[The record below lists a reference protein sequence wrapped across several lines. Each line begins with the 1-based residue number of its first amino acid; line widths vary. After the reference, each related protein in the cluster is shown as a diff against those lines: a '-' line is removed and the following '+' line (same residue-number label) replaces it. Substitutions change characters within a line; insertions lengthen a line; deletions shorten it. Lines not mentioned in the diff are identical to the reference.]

1 MSVRSRHA
9 VGDNEIW
16 CDRNHRTDL
25 SHGKGIRTSRPTQLH
40 SRVPLAA
47 CPRVRSVN
55 QFSKPEIKLQR
66 PTSVWCIWAGLLLV
80 CGIVL
85 AGTSDCHAETSSHP
99 TLLNWSTLPDL
110 PNSDGVAGP
119 FVGVHQGALLVAGG
133 ASFPAGVPWHA
144 TADGGKSLKTYF
156 QTIHVLTNE
165 DQGPRWQTVKTSL
178 PRPLGYGVSI
188 ETPHGVVCI
197 GGEWQEHRL
206 PDGTTIDPLLTGGA
220 GPAETN
226 SSTHR
231 SDAIFVLR
239 WDAGGQEVKVSD
251 RWHAPEENPETIRP
265 LPKLPIATTSAVGGM
280 IGDFLY
286 LAAGDTGEGG
296 SAQFLRLDLRKRFK
310 AADTMWQWEPLPNWD
325 GSGRS
330 HAIGVTQAGQFLL
343 FSGRRRDAEG
353 QFELLTDAH
362 RFDPAAYAREMSRA
376 RPDRDGKIVLPS
388 YANGWTRLAD
398 IAPVHPDN
406 PGEPPQP
413 RCVMAGSGIA
423 WGYDFVLLIGGSKGE
438 RLLKRE
444 QEYPA
449 KIAEAQQNGDEAEA
463 LRLAA
468 EANAIYDEH
477 TGFSG
482 DILAYHLGTDRWTWR
497 GSMPGPAPVTTSAV
511 RWNGTVVLPTGES
524 TPGVRT
530 PVVWEATATHS
541 ARVFGWANW
550 VVLLV
555 YLVGLVAVGIYCS
568 RAGGEDQDFFLAG
581 GKIPWWAA
589 GVSIFATMLSAITYL
604 SIPARSYGTDWSWFL
619 VNMGIPIVCVLVI
632 FLYLPF
638 FRRLKVASAYHYLE
652 QRFDLGLRLLGSA
665 SFILFQLGRMGVVVL
680 LPALALSAVTGV
692 DVFLCI
698 VAMGALSTLYTVLG
712 GMAAVIWTDVVQV
725 VVLIGGAIFALMVMA
740 SQIDGGLMGIWT
752 IAAAEGKTALVS
764 DFHFHDLSW
773 SRDGILVILMGAI
786 FTNLLP
792 YTSDQA
798 VIQRY
803 LTVADQTQARRA
815 LWGNAVIVI
824 PASIL
829 FFSVGTA
836 IWVFYKTHPLN
847 LVPLDKPDQIFPWLI
862 ASEMPPGLAG
872 LVIAGVFAAA
882 MSSLDSSMHSIAT
895 AATTDFYGRLGSPKT
910 AQQTLRMAK
919 LLTLVL
925 GVFGTGSAMVL
936 ATLDIQF
943 LWDLFLSIVGLFLG
957 TLAGLFTLGI
967 FSTRATA
974 FHAWVGAIA
983 SVLVLAWCRWGT
995 EMHGLLYGGIAL
1007 AVCCGVG
1014 ILASWIIPS
1023 GATVDKTLTLHGLT
1037 AADWD

>member
-1 MSVRSRHA
+1 
-9 VGDNEIW
+9 EQ
-16 CDRNHRTDL
+16 L
-25 SHGKGIRTSRPTQLH
+25 PT
-40 SRVPLAA
+40 
-47 CPRVRSVN
+47 
-55 QFSKPEIKLQR
+55 
-66 PTSVWCIWAGLLLV
+66 
-80 CGIVL
+80 
-85 AGTSDCHAETSSHP
+85 
-99 TLLNWSTLPDL
+99 
-110 PNSDGVAGP
+110 
-119 FVGVHQGALLVAGG
+119 
-133 ASFPAGVPWHA
+133 
-144 TADGGKSLKTYF
+144 
-156 QTIHVLTNE
+156 
-165 DQGPRWQTVKTSL
+165 
-178 PRPLGYGVSI
+178 
-188 ETPHGVVCI
+188 
-197 GGEWQEHRL
+197 
-206 PDGTTIDPLLTGGA
+206 
-220 GPAETN
+220 
-226 SSTHR
+226 
-231 SDAIFVLR
+231 
-239 WDAGGQEVKVSD
+239 
-251 RWHAPEENPETIRP
+251 
-265 LPKLPIATTSAVGGM
+265 
-280 IGDFLY
+280 
-286 LAAGDTGEGG
+286 
-296 SAQFLRLDLRKRFK
+296 
-310 AADTMWQWEPLPNWD
+310 WD
-325 GSGRS
+325 GPGRS
-330 HAIGVTQAGQFLL
+330 HAIGVAQAGQFLL
-343 FSGRRRDAEG
+343 FSGRRRNAQGE
-353 QFELLTDAH
+353 FELLTDAH
-362 RFDPAAYAREMSRA
+362 RFDPAAYARERSRA

-388 YANGWTRLAD
+388 YANGWTRVAD

-406 PGEPPQP
+406 PTETPQP

-423 WGYDFVLLIGGSKGE
+423 WGYDFVLLFGGSKGE
-438 RLLKRE
+438 RFLRRE

-449 KIAEAQQNGDEAEA
+449 RIAQAEQNGDAAEVA
-463 LRLAA
+463 RLTA

-482 DILAYHLGTDRWTWR
+482 DILAYHLTTDRWTWR
-497 GSMPGPAPVTTSAV
+497 GTMPGPTPVTTSTV
-511 RWNGTVVLPTGES
+511 RWNSAVVLPTGES
-524 TPGVRT
+524 IPGVRT
-530 PVVWEATATHS
+530 PSVSQATATHS

-550 VVLLV
+550 SVLAV

-604 SIPARSYGTDWSWFL
+604 SIPARSYGTNWSWFL

-632 FLYLPF
+632 YLYLPF
-638 FRRLKVASAYHYLE
+638 FRRLRVASAYHYLE
-652 QRFDLGLRLLGSA
+652 QRFDLGLRLLGST

-692 DVFLCI
+692 DVFVCI
-698 VAMGALSTLYTVLG
+698 MAMGALSTLYTVLG

-725 VVLIGGAIFALMVMA
+725 VVLIGGAILALMVMA

-752 IAAAEGKTALVS
+752 IAAAEGKTALVN
-764 DFHFHDLSW
+764 DFHFHDLAW
-773 SRDGILVILMGAI
+773 SHDGILVILMGAI

-803 LTVADQTQARRA
+803 LTVADQAQARRA

-862 ASEMPPGLAG
+862 SSEMPPGLAG

-910 AQQTLRMAK
+910 AEQTLRMAK

-967 FSTRATA
+967 FSARATA
-974 FHAWVGAIA
+974 IHAWIGAIA

-1007 AVCCGVG
+1007 VVCCGVG
-1014 ILASWIIPS
+1014 ILASWIVPS

-1037 AADWD
+1037 ATDRD